1 MDRLSALLPQTRTLA
16 SAATGVLAAVGGI
29 AAAHL
34 VAGLTNPAASPVLAV
49 GSVVIDATPTPV
61 KEYAVAQFGTA
72 DKPILLASVT
82 LVTLIAAAI
91 AGVLSRRRL
100 GLGVGFI
107 VLLTGLATAAA
118 MTRPVASPADAIPG
132 VVSAVVGL
140 AILLALQRLATRG
153 NSAPEGATG
162 PTSPATTAGEPGA
175 GLPATAYPTSHDGRR
190 QFLIGAA
197 AVTVGAAGA
206 AAFGQ
211 KLSSADSVPQ
221 VRLPAPADAAGAFP
235 KGVERE
241 VRGITPLRT
250 SNAAFYRVDTNLT
263 VPRVNADR
271 WRLEIDGMVDKPMT
285 ITYRELMAMPMIER
299 DITLTCV
306 SNEVGGGYVGGA
318 RWQGV
323 RLADLLDRVGVRP
336 GSDQLLST
344 AVDGFQIGT
353 PMEVVRDGRDAM
365 IAVGMNGQPLPAI
378 HGFPAR
384 LVTPGLYGFVSAT
397 KWLARLTATTYAKDV
412 AYWTERDWATD
423 APIKMS
429 SRVDTPRP
437 LSTIKA
443 GTTAIGGVAWAQRI
457 GIAEVQVSVD
467 DGPWQKTTLGPD
479 VGLDYWRQWYLP
491 WKATPGRHA
500 IKVRATDRKGALQVS
515 ARAKPFPNG
524 SSGIQEVVVF
534 VE

>member
-1 MDRLSALLPQTRTLA
+1 
-16 SAATGVLAAVGGI
+16 VLAAIGGI
-29 AAAHL
+29 ASAHL

-49 GSVVIDATPTPV
+49 GSVVIDATPTPI

-82 LVTLIAAAI
+82 LVTLIAAAV
-91 AGVLSRRRL
+91 AGALSRRRVWL
-100 GLGVGFI
+100 GIGFI

-118 MTRPVASPADAIPG
+118 VTRPVAAPSDAIPG
-132 VVSAVVGL
+132 VVSAAVGL
-140 AILLALQRLATRG
+140 AILMGLRHTVMRSEAA
-153 NSAPEGATG
+153 
-162 PTSPATTAGEPGA
+162 TAGDTGRE
-175 GLPATAYPTSHDGRR
+175 LPATAYPTSHDGRR

-197 AVTVGAAGA
+197 AVTMGAAGA

-211 KLSSADSVPQ
+211 KLSSAELVPQ
-221 VRLPAPADAAGAFP
+221 ANLPTPADAAGAFP
-235 KGVERE
+235 KGVEGQ

-271 WRLEIDGMVDKPMT
+271 WQLEIDGMVDKPMT
-285 ITYRELMAMPMIER
+285 ISYRQLMAMPMIER

-306 SNEVGGGYVGGA
+306 SNEVGGGYVGAA

-323 RLADLLDRVGVRP
+323 RLADLLDQVGVRS
-336 GSDQLLST
+336 GADQLLST

-365 IAVGMNGQPLPAI
+365 IAVGMNGRPLPAI

-384 LVTPGLYGFVSAT
+384 IVTPGLYGFVSAT
-397 KWLARLTATTYAKDV
+397 KWLTKLTATTYAKDV
-412 AYWTERDWATD
+412 SYWTKRDWATD

-443 GTTAIGGVAWAQRI
+443 GMTAIGGVAWAQHI
-457 GIAEVQVSVD
+457 GIDVVEVSID
-467 DGPWQKTTLGPD
+467 DGPWQKAKLGPD
-479 VGLDYWRQWYLP
+479 VGIDYWRQWYLP
-491 WKATPGRHA
+491 WNATPGRHA
-500 IKVRATDRKGALQVS
+500 VKVRATDRKGALQVS
-515 ARAKPFPNG
+515 TRAKPFPNG

>member
-1 MDRLSALLPQTRTLA
+1 M
-16 SAATGVLAAVGGI
+16 LAAIGGI
-29 AAAHL
+29 ASAHL
-34 VAGLTNPAASPVLAV
+34 VAGLLNPAVSPVLAV

-82 LVTLIAAAI
+82 LVTLIAAAV
-91 AGVLSRRRL
+91 AGALSRRRIWL
-100 GLGVGFI
+100 GIGFI

-118 MTRPVASPADAIPG
+118 VTRPVATPSDAIPG
-132 VVSAVVGL
+132 IVSAVVGL
-140 AILLALQRLATRG
+140 AILLGLGALLSRG
-153 NSAPEGATG
+153 EHVH
-162 PTSPATTAGEPGA
+162 E
-175 GLPATAYPTSHDGRR
+175 LPATAYPTSHDGRR

-211 KLSSADSVPQ
+211 KLSSAGLVPQ
-221 VRLPAPADAAGAFP
+221 VKLPVPADAAGAFP
-235 KGVERE
+235 QGVEGT

-271 WRLEIDGMVDKPMT
+271 WTLEIDGMVDKPMT
-285 ITYRELMAMPMIER
+285 ITYAELMAMPMIER

-306 SNEVGGGYVGGA
+306 SNEVGGGYVGAA

-323 RLADLLDRVGVRP
+323 RLADLLKRAGVRS

-353 PMEVVRDGRDAM
+353 PMEVVLDGRDAM

-397 KWLARLTATTYAKDV
+397 KWLAKLTATTYAKDV

-443 GTTAIGGVAWAQRI
+443 GMTAIGGVAWAQRI
-457 GIAEVQVSVD
+457 GIAQVEVSID
-467 DGPWQKTTLGPD
+467 DGPWQKTKLGPD

-491 WKATPGRHA
+491 WRATPGRHA
-500 IKVRATDRKGALQVS
+500 VKVRATDRKGALQIS
-515 ARAKPFPNG
+515 QRAKPFPSG
-524 SSGIQEVVVF
+524 SSGIQEVIVF

>member
-1 MDRLSALLPQTRTLA
+1 M
-16 SAATGVLAAVGGI
+16 LAAIGGI
-29 AAAHL
+29 ASAHL
-34 VAGLTNPAASPVLAV
+34 VAGLLNPAASPVLAV

-82 LVTLIAAAI
+82 LVTLIAAAV
-91 AGVLSRRRL
+91 AGALSRRRIWL
-100 GLGVGFI
+100 GIGFI

-118 MTRPVASPADAIPG
+118 VTRPVAAPSDAIPG

-140 AILLALQRLATRG
+140 AILLGLGALLSRG
-153 NSAPEGATG
+153 EHVH
-162 PTSPATTAGEPGA
+162 E
-175 GLPATAYPTSHDGRR
+175 LPATAYPTSHDGRR

-221 VRLPAPADAAGAFP
+221 VRLPVPADAAGAFP
-235 KGVERE
+235 QGVEGT

-263 VPRVNADR
+263 VPRVNADH
-271 WRLEIDGMVDKPMT
+271 WTLEIDGMVDKPMT
-285 ITYRELMAMPMIER
+285 ITYAELMAMPMIER

-306 SNEVGGGYVGGA
+306 SNEVGGSYVGAA

-323 RLADLLDRVGVRP
+323 RLADLLKRAGVRS

-353 PMEVVRDGRDAM
+353 PMEVVLDGRDAM

-397 KWLARLTATTYAKDV
+397 KWLAKLTATTYAKDV

-443 GTTAIGGVAWAQRI
+443 GMTAIGGVAWAQRI
-457 GIAEVQVSVD
+457 GIAQVEVSID
-467 DGPWQKTTLGPD
+467 DGPWQKTKLGPD

-500 IKVRATDRKGALQVS
+500 VKVRATDRQGALQIS
-515 ARAKPFPNG
+515 QRAKPFPSG
-524 SSGIQEVVVF
+524 SSGIQEVIVF

>member
-1 MDRLSALLPQTRTLA
+1 MSGMGRLTSHLPTRQTLA
-16 SAATGVLAAVGGI
+16 FATTGVLAAIGGI

-49 GSVVIDATPTPV
+49 GSVVIDATPTSV

-72 DKPILLASVT
+72 DKPILLATVT
-82 LVTLIAAAI
+82 LVTLVAAAV
-91 AGVLSRRRL
+91 AGALSRRRVWL
-100 GLGVGFI
+100 GIGFI

-118 MTRPVASPADAIPG
+118 LTRPVAAPLDAIPG
-132 VVSAVVGL
+132 VVSAAVGL
-140 AILLALQRLATRG
+140 AILLGLRRTVTRG
-153 NSAPEGATG
+153 ETSAGSE
-162 PTSPATTAGEPGA
+162 ATTSGDSGSE
-175 GLPATAYPTSHDGRR
+175 LPATAYPTSHDGRR

-211 KLSSADSVPQ
+211 KLSSAELVPQ
-221 VRLPAPADAAGAFP
+221 TKLPTPADAAGAFP
-235 KGVERE
+235 KGVEGQ

-250 SNAAFYRVDTNLT
+250 SNGAFYRVDTNLT
-263 VPRVNADR
+263 VPRINAAR
-271 WRLEIDGMVDKPMT
+271 WQLEIDGMVNKPMT
-285 ITYRELMAMPMIER
+285 ISYRELMAMPMIER

-306 SNEVGGGYVGGA
+306 SNEVGGGYVGAA

-323 RLADLLDRVGVRP
+323 RLADLLDRVGVQS
-336 GSDQLLST
+336 GADQLLST
-344 AVDGFQIGT
+344 AVDGFKIGT
-353 PMEVVRDGRDAM
+353 PMDVVRDGRDAM

-384 LVTPGLYGFVSAT
+384 IVTPGLYGFVSAT
-397 KWLARLTATTYAKDV
+397 KWLAKLTATTYAEDV

-443 GTTAIGGVAWAQRI
+443 GMTAIGGVAWAQRI
-457 GIAEVQVSVD
+457 GIGVVEVSID

-479 VGLDYWRQWYLP
+479 VGIDYWRQWYLP
-491 WKATPGRHA
+491 WNATPGRHA
-500 IKVRATDRKGALQVS
+500 VKVRATDRKGALQVS
-515 ARAKPFPNG
+515 KRAKPFPNG

>member
-1 MDRLSALLPQTRTLA
+1 MGRLTTYLPKSRTVA
-16 SAATGVLAAVGGI
+16 YAATGVLAAIGGI
-29 AAAHL
+29 ASAHL

-49 GSVVIDATPTPV
+49 GAVVIDLTPTPV

-82 LVTLIAAAI
+82 LVTLIAAAV
-91 AGVLSRRRL
+91 AGVLSRRRVW
-100 GLGVGFI
+100 LGVGFI

-118 MTRPVASPADAIPG
+118 ITRSVAVPSDAIPG

-140 AILLALQRLATRG
+140 AILLGLRRTVTR
-153 NSAPEGATG
+153 SEPVASSQPV
-162 PTSPATTAGEPGA
+162 AGGKTIHE
-175 GLPATAYPTSHDGRR
+175 LPATAYPTSHDGRR

-197 AVTVGAAGA
+197 GVTAGAVGA

-211 KLSSADSVPQ
+211 KLASADAVPQ
-221 VRLPAPADAAGAFP
+221 VTLPAPADAANTFP
-235 KGVERE
+235 KGVEGR

-271 WRLEIDGMVDKPMT
+271 WRLEIGGMVDRPMT
-285 ITYRELMAMPMIER
+285 ITYRQLMAMPMIER

-306 SNEVGGGYVGGA
+306 SNEVGGGYVGAA
-318 RWQGV
+318 RWQGI
-323 RLADLLDRVGVRP
+323 RLADLLDRVGVQS
-336 GSDQLLST
+336 GADQLLST
-344 AVDGFQIGT
+344 AVDGFRIGT

-365 IAVGMNGQPLPAI
+365 VAVGMNGQPLPAI

-384 LVTPGLYGFVSAT
+384 IVTPGLYGFVSAT
-397 KWLARLTATTYAKDV
+397 KWLAKLTATTYAREV

-443 GTTAIGGVAWAQRI
+443 GMTAIGGVAWAQRI
-457 GIAEVQVSVD
+457 GIAEVEVSID
-467 DGPWQKTTLGPD
+467 NGPWQTTRLGPD
-479 VGLDYWRQWYLP
+479 VGVDYWRQWYLP
-491 WKATPGRHA
+491 WKAIPGRHA
-500 IKVRATDRKGALQVS
+500 LKVRATDRKGALQLS
-515 ARAKPFPNG
+515 RRAKPFPSG

>member
-1 MDRLSALLPQTRTLA
+1 MTDMGRLTTYLPKTRTVA
-16 SAATGVLAAVGGI
+16 YAATGMLAAIGGI
-29 AAAHL
+29 ASAHL

-61 KEYAVAQFGTA
+61 KEFAVAQFGTA
-72 DKPILLASVT
+72 DKPILLATVT
-82 LVTLIAAAI
+82 LVTLVAAAV
-91 AGVLSRRRL
+91 AGALSRRRV
-100 GLGVGFI
+100 GLGIGFI
-107 VLLTGLATAAA
+107 VLLTGLATTAAL
-118 MTRPVASPADAIPG
+118 TRPVATPSDAIPG

-140 AILLALQRLATRG
+140 AILLGLGRLLARG
-153 NSAPEGATG
+153 EP
-162 PTSPATTAGEPGA
+162 SPAHGGHE
-175 GLPATAYPTSHDGRR
+175 LPATAYPTSHDGRR

-197 AVTVGAAGA
+197 AVTAGAAGA

-221 VRLPAPADAAGAFP
+221 GRLPTPADPARAFP
-235 KGVERE
+235 KGVEGT

-250 SNAAFYRVDTNLT
+250 SNGAFYRVDTNLT

-271 WRLEIDGMVDKPMT
+271 WQLQIDGMVDKPMT
-285 ITYRELMAMPMIER
+285 LTYSQLLAMPMIER

-318 RWQGV
+318 RWLGV
-323 RLADLLDRVGVRP
+323 RLADLLDRVGVQS
-336 GSDQLLST
+336 GADQLLST
-344 AVDGFQIGT
+344 AVDGFQIGS
-353 PMEVVRDGRDAM
+353 PMKVVRDGRDAM
-365 IAVGMNGQPLPAI
+365 IAIGMNGQPLPAI

-384 LVTPGLYGFVSAT
+384 IVTPGLYGFVSAT
-397 KWLARLTATTYAKDV
+397 KWLTKLTATTYAKDV
-412 AYWTERDWATD
+412 SYWTRRDWATD

-443 GTTAIGGVAWAQRI
+443 GMTAIGGVAWAQHI
-457 GIAEVQVSVD
+457 GIAGVEVSID

-491 WKATPGRHA
+491 WKATPGRHG
-500 IKVRATDRKGALQVS
+500 ISVRATDLTGAVQLSQ
-515 ARAKPFPNG
+515 RAKPFPNG
-524 SSGIQEVVVF
+524 SSGIQAIVVF

>member
-1 MDRLSALLPQTRTLA
+1 MADMGRLTAHLPKAPTLA
-16 SAATGVLAAVGGI
+16 YALTGVLAAIGGI
-29 AAAHL
+29 ASAHL

-61 KEYAVAQFGTA
+61 KEYAVAQFGTS
-72 DKPILLASVT
+72 DKPILLATVT
-82 LVTLIAAAI
+82 LVTLIAAAA
-91 AGVLSRRRL
+91 AGALSRRRVWL
-100 GLGVGFI
+100 GIGFI

-118 MTRPVASPADAIPG
+118 ITRPVAAPADAIPG

-140 AILLALQRLATRG
+140 AILLGLRRIITRTVW
-153 NSAPEGATG
+153 SVE
-162 PTSPATTAGEPGA
+162 PAAIRDRDHE
-175 GLPATAYPTSHDGRR
+175 LPATAYPTSHDGRR

-211 KLSSADSVPQ
+211 KLSTAEFAPPSKL
-221 VRLPAPADAAGAFP
+221 RAPADAAGAFP
-235 KGVERE
+235 TGVEGQ

-250 SNAAFYRVDTNLT
+250 STAAFYRVDTNLT

-271 WRLEIDGMVDKPMT
+271 WELQIDGMVDTPMT
-285 ITYRELMAMPMIER
+285 ITYAQLMAMPMIER

-323 RLADLLDRVGVRP
+323 RLADLLDRVGVRT
-336 GSDQLLST
+336 GADQLLST

-353 PMEVVRDGRDAM
+353 PMDVVRDGRDAM

-384 LVTPGLYGFVSAT
+384 IVTPGLYGFVSAT
-397 KWLARLTATTYAKDV
+397 KWLTKLTATTYAKDV
-412 AYWTERDWATD
+412 AYWTQRDWATD

-429 SRVDTPRP
+429 ARVDTPRP

-443 GTTAIGGVAWAQRI
+443 GMTAIGGVAWAQHI
-457 GIAEVQVSVD
+457 GIGVVELSID
-467 DGPWQKTTLGPD
+467 DGPWQKTQLGPD

-491 WKATPGRHA
+491 WNATSGRHSF
-500 IKVRATDRKGALQVS
+500 KVRATDRKGALQIS
-515 ARAKPFPNG
+515 QRAKPFPNG

>member
-1 MDRLSALLPQTRTLA
+1 MADMGRLTAHLPKAPTLA
-16 SAATGVLAAVGGI
+16 YALTGLLAAIGGI
-29 AAAHL
+29 ASAHL
-34 VAGLTNPAASPVLAV
+34 VAGLSNPAASPVLAV
-49 GSVVIDATPTPV
+49 GSVVIDATPTPI
-61 KEYAVAQFGTA
+61 KEYAVAQFGTS
-72 DKPILLASVT
+72 DKPILLATVT
-82 LVTLIAAAI
+82 LVTLVAAAA
-91 AGVLSRRRL
+91 AGALSRRRVWL
-100 GLGVGFI
+100 GIGFI

-118 MTRPVASPADAIPG
+118 VTRPVAAPSDAIPG

-140 AILLALQRLATRG
+140 AILLGLRRIVTRTAW
-153 NSAPEGATG
+153 SDE
-162 PTSPATTAGEPGA
+162 PAAISDRDHE
-175 GLPATAYPTSHDGRR
+175 LPATAYPTSHDGRR

-211 KLSSADSVPQ
+211 KLSSAEF
-221 VRLPAPADAAGAFP
+221 VRPSKLRAPADAAGAFP
-235 KGVERE
+235 TGVEGQ

-250 SNAAFYRVDTNLT
+250 STAAFYRVDTNLT

-271 WRLEIDGMVDKPMT
+271 WELQIDGMVDTPMT
-285 ITYRELMAMPMIER
+285 ITYAQLMAMPMIER

-323 RLADLLDRVGVRP
+323 RLADLLDRVGVRT
-336 GSDQLLST
+336 GADQLLST

-353 PMEVVRDGRDAM
+353 PMDVVRDGRDAM

-384 LVTPGLYGFVSAT
+384 IVTPGLYGFVSAT
-397 KWLARLTATTYAKDV
+397 KWLTKLTATTYAKDV
-412 AYWTERDWATD
+412 AYWTQRDWATH

-429 SRVDTPRP
+429 ARVDTPRP

-443 GTTAIGGVAWAQRI
+443 GMTAIGGVAWAQHI
-457 GIAEVQVSVD
+457 GIGVVELSID
-467 DGPWQKTTLGPD
+467 DGPWQKTQLGPD

-491 WKATPGRHA
+491 WNATSGRHSF
-500 IKVRATDRKGALQVS
+500 KVRATDRKGALQIS
-515 ARAKPFPNG
+515 ERAKPFPNG

>member
-1 MDRLSALLPQTRTLA
+1 MGRLTAHLPKTRSLA
-16 SAATGVLAAVGGI
+16 YAVTGVLAAIGGT
-29 AAAHL
+29 ASAHL

-49 GSVVIDATPTPV
+49 GAVVIDATPTPV

-72 DKPILLASVT
+72 DKPILLATVT
-82 LVTLIAAAI
+82 LVTLIAAAV
-91 AGVLSRRRL
+91 AGALSRHRVW
-100 GLGVGFI
+100 LGVGFI

-118 MTRPVASPADAIPG
+118 FTRPVAAPSDGIPG
-132 VVSAVVGL
+132 VVSMVVGL
-140 AILLALQRLATRG
+140 SILLGLRRMLAPSEATRAG
-153 NSAPEGATG
+153 SP
-162 PTSPATTAGEPGA
+162 PTDSEDGHE
-175 GLPATAYPTSHDGRR
+175 LPATGYPTSHDGRR
-190 QFLIGAA
+190 QFLLGAA
-197 AVTVGAAGA
+197 AVTLGAVGA

-211 KLSSADSVPQ
+211 KLSSADSVPL
-221 VRLPAPADAAGAFP
+221 VRLPAPADAAGVFP
-235 KGVERE
+235 KGVESQ

-250 SNAAFYRVDTNLT
+250 SNGAFYRVDTNLT
-263 VPRVNADR
+263 VPRVSPDR
-271 WRLEIDGMVDKPMT
+271 WQLEIDGMVERPMT
-285 ITYRELMAMPMIER
+285 ISYRQLMAMPMIER

-306 SNEVGGGYVGGA
+306 SNEVGGGYVGAA

-323 RLADLLDRVGVRP
+323 RLADLLDRVGVR
-336 GSDQLLST
+336 SSADQLLST

-384 LVTPGLYGFVSAT
+384 IVTPGLYGFVSAT
-397 KWLARLTATTYAKDV
+397 KWLTKLTATTYAKDV
-412 AYWTERDWATD
+412 SYWTKRDWATD

-443 GTTAIGGVAWAQRI
+443 GMTAIGGVAWAQQI
-457 GIAEVQVSVD
+457 GIAVVEGSID
-467 DGPWQKTTLGPD
+467 GGPWQKSRLGPD

-491 WKATPGRHA
+491 WNATSGRHA
-500 IKVRATDRKGALQVS
+500 FRVRATDRKGALQV
-515 ARAKPFPNG
+515 ALRAKPFPNG

>member
-1 MDRLSALLPQTRTLA
+1 MIHMGQLTAHPPKLQKRAAGSPLWGHV
-16 SAATGVLAAVGGI
+16 ATGLLAAIGGI

-61 KEYAVAQFGTA
+61 KEFAIAQFGTA
-72 DKPILLASVT
+72 DKPVLLASVT
-82 LVTLIAAAI
+82 LVTLVAAAL
-91 AGVLSRRRL
+91 AGALSRRRVW
-100 GLGVGFI
+100 LGVGFI
-107 VLLTGLATAAA
+107 LVLTGLATAAA
-118 MTRPVASPADAIPG
+118 VLRPVATPSDAIPG

-140 AILLALQRLATRG
+140 AILLGLHRILTR
-153 NSAPEGATG
+153 AQ
-162 PTSPATTAGEPGA
+162 PAVIGDQDSW
-175 GLPATAYPTSHDGRR
+175 LPATAYPTSHDGRR

-197 AVTVGAAGA
+197 AVTAGA
-206 AAFGQ
+206 AAAATFGQ

-221 VRLPAPADAAGAFP
+221 GKLPTPADAAFP
-235 KGVERE
+235 FPQGVEGQ
-241 VRGITPLRT
+241 VPGITPLRT
-250 SNAAFYRVDTNLT
+250 NNGAFYRVDTNLT
-263 VPRVNADR
+263 VPRVDADR
-271 WRLEIDGMVDKPMT
+271 WQLQIDGMVDKPMT
-285 ITYRELMAMPMIER
+285 ISYRQLMAMPMIER

-323 RLADLLDRVGVRP
+323 RLADLLDRVGVHS
-336 GSDQLLST
+336 GADQLLST
-344 AVDGFQIGT
+344 AVDGFKIGT

-384 LVTPGLYGFVSAT
+384 IVTPGLYGFVSAT
-397 KWLARLTATTYAKDV
+397 KWLTKLTATTYAEDV
-412 AYWTERDWATD
+412 AYWTDRHWATD

-443 GTTAIGGVAWAQRI
+443 GPTAIGGVAWAQHI
-457 GIAEVQVSVD
+457 GIASVEVSID
-467 DGPWQKTTLGPD
+467 GGPWQKAKLGPD

-491 WKATPGRHA
+491 WDATSGRHA
-500 IKVRATDRKGALQVS
+500 LKVRATDRKGALQLS
-515 ARAKPFPNG
+515 QRAKPFPNG
-524 SSGIQEVVVF
+524 SSGLQEVVVF
-534 VE
+534 VA

>member
-1 MDRLSALLPQTRTLA
+1 MGRLTQYLPRPRTLA
-16 SAATGVLAAVGGI
+16 YASTGVLAALGGI
-29 AAAHL
+29 ASAHL

-49 GSVVIDATPTPV
+49 GSVVIDLTPTPV

-72 DKPILLASVT
+72 DKPILLASVM
-82 LVTLIAAAI
+82 LVTLIAAAV
-91 AGVLSRRRL
+91 AGVMSRRRVW
-100 GLGVGFI
+100 LGVGFI
-107 VLLTGLATAAA
+107 AILTGLATAAA
-118 MTRPVASPADAIPG
+118 VMRPVAAPTDAIPG

-140 AILLALQRLATRG
+140 AILLGLRHVVLR
-153 NSAPEGATG
+153 
-162 PTSPATTAGEPGA
+162 GEPTTPGDA
-175 GLPATAYPTSHDGRR
+175 RHELPATAYPTSHDGRR
-190 QFLIGAA
+190 QFLISAA

-206 AAFGQ
+206 AAFGE

-221 VRLPAPADAAGAFP
+221 VMLPTPADAAGAFP
-235 KGVERE
+235 KGVESK
-241 VRGITPLRT
+241 VKGITPLRT
-250 SNAAFYRVDTNLT
+250 SNTAFYRVDTNLT

-271 WRLEIDGMVDKPMT
+271 WQLEIDGMVDKPMT
-285 ITYRELMAMPMIER
+285 LTYRELMAMPMIER

-306 SNEVGGGYVGGA
+306 SNEVGGGYVGAA
-318 RWQGV
+318 RWQGI
-323 RLADLLDRVGVRP
+323 RLADLLDRVGVRS

-365 IAVGMNGQPLPAI
+365 IAVGMNGKPLPAI

-397 KWLARLTATTYAKDV
+397 KWLAKLTATTYAKDV

-429 SRVDTPRP
+429 ARVDTPRP

-443 GTTAIGGVAWAQRI
+443 GMTAIGGVAWAQRI
-457 GIAEVQVSVD
+457 GIAVVEVSID
-467 DGPWQKTTLGPD
+467 DGPWQKTMLGPD
-479 VGLDYWRQWYLP
+479 VSLDYWRQWYLP
-491 WKATPGRHA
+491 WKATPGRHG

-515 ARAKPFPNG
+515 KRAKPFPNG

-534 VE
+534 VS

>member
-1 MDRLSALLPQTRTLA
+1 MGRLTAHLPKARTLA
-16 SAATGVLAAVGGI
+16 YAATGALAAVGGI

-49 GSVVIDATPTPV
+49 GAVVIDATPTPV

-72 DKPILLASVT
+72 DKPILLATVTAVT
-82 LVTLIAAAI
+82 LVAAAI
-91 AGVLSRRRL
+91 AGGLSRRRVWL
-100 GLGVGFI
+100 GIGFI
-107 VLLTGLATAAA
+107 LLLTGLATAAA
-118 MTRPVASPADAIPG
+118 LTRAVAAPSDAIPG

-140 AILLALQRLATRG
+140 AILLGLRRIVARSEFT
-153 NSAPEGATG
+153 
-162 PTSPATTAGEPGA
+162 TSGEDRHE
-175 GLPATAYPTSHDGRR
+175 LPATAYPTSHDGRR

-211 KLSSADSVPQ
+211 KLSAADSVPQ
-221 VRLPAPADAAGAFP
+221 VTLPAPTDAAGTFP
-235 KGVERE
+235 KGVEGQ
-241 VRGITPLRT
+241 VPGITPLRT
-250 SNAAFYRVDTNLT
+250 SNGSFYRVDTNLT

-271 WRLEIDGMVDKPMT
+271 WQLEIDGMVDTPMT
-285 ITYRELMAMPMIER
+285 ITYAQLMAMPMIER

-336 GSDQLLST
+336 GADQLLST

-365 IAVGMNGQPLPAI
+365 IAVGMNGKPLPAI

-384 LVTPGLYGFVSAT
+384 IVTPGLYGFVSAT
-397 KWLARLTATTYAKDV
+397 KWLAKLTATTYAKDV
-412 AYWTERDWATD
+412 SYWTKRDWATD

-429 SRVDTPRP
+429 ARVDTPRP

-443 GTTAIGGVAWAQRI
+443 GVTAIGGVAWAQHI
-457 GIAEVQVSVD
+457 GIAGVELSID
-467 DGPWQKTTLGPD
+467 DGPWQKTKLGPD

-491 WKATPGRHA
+491 WNATSGRHSFR
-500 IKVRATDRKGALQVS
+500 VRATDRKGALQVS
-515 ARAKPFPNG
+515 QRAKPFPNG

>member
-1 MDRLSALLPQTRTLA
+1 MVGMGRLTALLPKTRTLA
-16 SAATGVLAAVGGI
+16 HALTGVLAAMGGI

-49 GSVVIDATPTPV
+49 GSVVIDLTPTPV
-61 KEYAVAQFGTA
+61 KEYAVAQFGNA
-72 DKPILLASVT
+72 DKPILLATVT
-82 LVTLIAAAI
+82 LVTLIAAAV
-91 AGVLSRRRL
+91 AGVLSRRRVWL
-100 GLGVGFI
+100 GIGFI

-118 MTRPVASPADAIPG
+118 VLRPVATPTDAIPG
-132 VVSAVVGL
+132 VVAAVVGL
-140 AILLALQRLATRG
+140 AALLGLRHALVR
-153 NSAPEGATG
+153 SEH
-162 PTSPATTAGEPGA
+162 PGRSDDD
-175 GLPATAYPTSHDGRR
+175 GHELPATAYPTSYDGRR

-197 AVTVGAAGA
+197 GVTLGAAGA

-211 KLSSADSVPQ
+211 KLSSAESVPQ
-221 VRLPAPADAAGAFP
+221 ATLPRPADVAQTFP
-235 KGVERE
+235 KGVESQ

-250 SNAAFYRVDTNLT
+250 SNSSFYRVDTNLT
-263 VPRVNADR
+263 VPRVNANR
-271 WRLEIDGMVDKPMT
+271 WELEIGGMVERPMT
-285 ITYRELMAMPMIER
+285 ISYQELMAMPMIER

-323 RLADLLDRVGVRP
+323 RLADLLDRAGVQS
-336 GSDQLLST
+336 GADQLLST

-365 IAVGMNGQPLPAI
+365 IAVGMNGKPLPAI

-384 LVTPGLYGFVSAT
+384 IVTPGLYGFVSAT
-397 KWLARLTATTYAKDV
+397 KWLAKLTATTYAKDV

-443 GTTAIGGVAWAQRI
+443 GMTAIGGVAWAQRT
-457 GIAEVQVSVD
+457 GIAEVEVSID
-467 DGPWQKTTLGPD
+467 DGPWQKTRLGPD

-500 IKVRATDRKGALQVS
+500 VKVRATDRKGALQLS
-515 ARAKPFPNG
+515 RRAKPFPSG
-524 SSGIQEVVVF
+524 SSGIQEVVFF

>member
-1 MDRLSALLPQTRTLA
+1 LWGY
-16 SAATGVLAAVGGI
+16 AATGVLAAIGGI
-29 AAAHL
+29 ASAHL

-49 GSVVIDATPTPV
+49 GSVVIDATPTPI

-72 DKPILLASVT
+72 DKPILLATVT
-82 LVTLIAAAI
+82 LVTLVAAAV
-91 AGVLSRRRL
+91 AGALSRRRA
-100 GLGVGFI
+100 GLGIGFI
-107 VLLTGLATAAA
+107 LLLTGLATAAA
-118 MTRPVASPADAIPG
+118 LTRPVSSPSDAIPG

-140 AILLALQRLATRG
+140 EP
-153 NSAPEGATG
+153 STG
-162 PTSPATTAGEPGA
+162 DGER

-221 VRLPAPADAAGAFP
+221 VKLPAPADAASAFP
-235 KGVERE
+235 KGVESQ

-271 WRLEIDGMVDKPMT
+271 WKLEIDGMVDKPLT
-285 ITYRELMAMPMIER
+285 ITYRELMAMPMIQR

-306 SNEVGGGYVGGA
+306 SNEVGGGYVGAA

-323 RLADLLDRVGVRP
+323 RLADLLDRVGVQP
-336 GSDQLLST
+336 GADQLLST
-344 AVDGFQIGT
+344 AVDGFTIGT

-384 LVTPGLYGFVSAT
+384 MVTPGLYGFVSAT
-397 KWLARLTATTYAKDV
+397 KWLTKLTATTYAKDV

-443 GTTAIGGVAWAQRI
+443 GPTAIGGVAWAQQI
-457 GIAEVQVSVD
+457 GIAVVEVSID
-467 DGPWQKTTLGPD
+467 DGPWQKAKLGPD
-479 VGLDYWRQWYLP
+479 VGIDYWRQWYLP
-491 WKATPGRHA
+491 WNATPGRHGF
-500 IKVRATDRKGALQVS
+500 KVRATDRKGALQLS
-515 ARAKPFPNG
+515 QRAKPFPNG

-534 VE
+534 VQ

>member
-1 MDRLSALLPQTRTLA
+1 MGRLTAHLPKTRTLA
-16 SAATGVLAAVGGI
+16 YAATGVLAAIGGI
-29 AAAHL
+29 ASAHL

-49 GSVVIDATPTPV
+49 GSVVIDATPTPI

-82 LVTLIAAAI
+82 LVTLIAAAV
-91 AGVLSRRRL
+91 AGALSRRRVWL
-100 GLGVGFI
+100 GIGFI

-118 MTRPVASPADAIPG
+118 VTRPVAAPSDAIPG
-132 VVSAVVGL
+132 LVSAVVGL
-140 AILLALQRLATRG
+140 SILLGLRRALARSG
-153 NSAPEGATG
+153 APSRSE
-162 PTSPATTAGEPGA
+162 PTAAGDAVSEP
-175 GLPATAYPTSHDGRR
+175 PATAYPTSHDGRR

-197 AVTVGAAGA
+197 AVTMGAAGA

-211 KLSSADSVPQ
+211 KLSSAELVPQ
-221 VRLPAPADAAGAFP
+221 ANLPTPADAAGAFP
-235 KGVERE
+235 KGVEGQ

-271 WRLEIDGMVDKPMT
+271 WQLEIDGMVDKPMT
-285 ITYRELMAMPMIER
+285 ISYRQLMAMPMIER

-306 SNEVGGGYVGGA
+306 SNEVGGGYVGAA

-323 RLADLLDRVGVRP
+323 RLADLLDQVGVRS
-336 GSDQLLST
+336 GADQLLST

-365 IAVGMNGQPLPAI
+365 IAVGMNGKPLPAI

-384 LVTPGLYGFVSAT
+384 IVTPGLYGFVSAT
-397 KWLARLTATTYAKDV
+397 KWLTKLTATTYAKDV
-412 AYWTERDWATD
+412 SYWTKRDWATD

-443 GTTAIGGVAWAQRI
+443 GMTAIGGVAWAQHI
-457 GIAEVQVSVD
+457 GIDVVEVSID
-467 DGPWQKTTLGPD
+467 DGAWQKAKLGPD
-479 VGLDYWRQWYLP
+479 VGIDYWRQWYLP
-491 WKATPGRHA
+491 WNATPGRHA
-500 IKVRATDRKGALQVS
+500 VKVRATDRKGALQVS
-515 ARAKPFPNG
+515 TRAKPFPNG

>member
-1 MDRLSALLPQTRTLA
+1 M
-16 SAATGVLAAVGGI
+16 LAAIGGI

-72 DKPILLASVT
+72 DKPILLAGVT
-82 LVTLIAAAI
+82 LVTVIAAAI
-91 AGVLSRRRL
+91 AGILSRRRV

-107 VLLTGLATAAA
+107 VLLTGLATVAAL
-118 MTRPVASPADAIPG
+118 TRPVAVPSDAIPG

-140 AILLALQRLATRG
+140 AILLGLQRLLSRSER
-153 NSAPEGATG
+153 SAGQSARAEG
-162 PTSPATTAGEPGA
+162 SV
-175 GLPATAYPTSHDGRR
+175 LPATAYPTSHDGRR

-221 VRLPAPADAAGAFP
+221 VRLSVPTDAAGAFP
-235 KGVERE
+235 QGIERE

-271 WRLEIDGMVDKPMT
+271 WKLQIGGMVDKPLT
-285 ITYRELMAMPMIER
+285 ITYRDLMAMPMIER

-323 RLADLLDRVGVRP
+323 RLADLLDRVGVHP

-378 HGFPAR
+378 HGFPVR
-384 LVTPGLYGFVSAT
+384 MVTPGLYGFVSAT

-443 GTTAIGGVAWAQRI
+443 GMTAIGGVAWAQHI
-457 GIAEVQVSVD
+457 GIGVVEVSVD
-467 DGPWQKTTLGPD
+467 DGPWQKTKLGPD

-491 WKATPGRHA
+491 WRATPGRHA
-500 IKVRATDRKGALQVS
+500 IKVRATDRKGVLQVS
-515 ARAKPFPNG
+515 QRAKPFPNG
-524 SSGIQEVVVF
+524 SSGIQEVVVL

>member
-1 MDRLSALLPQTRTLA
+1 M
-16 SAATGVLAAVGGI
+16 LAAIGGI
-29 AAAHL
+29 ASAHL
-34 VAGLTNPAASPVLAV
+34 VAGLLNPAASPVLAV

-82 LVTLIAAAI
+82 LVTLIAAAV
-91 AGVLSRRRL
+91 AGALSRRRIWL
-100 GLGVGFI
+100 GIGFI

-118 MTRPVASPADAIPG
+118 VTRPVATPSDAIPG
-132 VVSAVVGL
+132 IVSAVVGL
-140 AILLALQRLATRG
+140 AILLGLGALLSRG
-153 NSAPEGATG
+153 EHVH
-162 PTSPATTAGEPGA
+162 E
-175 GLPATAYPTSHDGRR
+175 LPATAYPTSHDGRR

-211 KLSSADSVPQ
+211 KLSSAGSVPQ
-221 VRLPAPADAAGAFP
+221 VTLPVPADAAGAFP
-235 KGVERE
+235 QGVEGT

-271 WRLEIDGMVDKPMT
+271 WTLEIDGMVDKPMT
-285 ITYRELMAMPMIER
+285 ITYAELMAMPMIER

-306 SNEVGGGYVGGA
+306 SNEVGGGYVGAA

-323 RLADLLDRVGVRP
+323 RLADLLKRAGVRS

-353 PMEVVRDGRDAM
+353 PMEVVLDGRDAM

-397 KWLARLTATTYAKDV
+397 KWLAKLTATTYAKDV

-443 GTTAIGGVAWAQRI
+443 GMTAIGGVAWAQRI
-457 GIAEVQVSVD
+457 GIAQVEVSID
-467 DGPWQKTTLGPD
+467 DGPWQKTKLGPD

-491 WKATPGRHA
+491 WRATPGRHA
-500 IKVRATDRKGALQVS
+500 VKVRATDRKGALQIS
-515 ARAKPFPNG
+515 QRAKPFPSG
-524 SSGIQEVVVF
+524 SSGIQEVIVF

>member
-1 MDRLSALLPQTRTLA
+1 MGRIAEHLPKPRTLA
-16 SAATGVLAAVGGI
+16 YSATGVLAAIAGI

-34 VAGLTNPAASPVLAV
+34 VAGLTNAAASPVLAV
-49 GSVVIDATPTPV
+49 GSVVIDLTPTPV

-72 DKPILLASVT
+72 DKPILLSTVT
-82 LVTLIAAAI
+82 LATLLAAAV
-91 AGVLSRRRL
+91 AGALSRRRV
-100 GLGVGFI
+100 GLGIGFI

-118 MTRPVASPADAIPG
+118 LTRPTAALSDALPG
-132 VVSAVVGL
+132 LVSAIVGL
-140 AILLALQRLATRG
+140 AVLLFLCRALARRESWSG
-153 NSAPEGATG
+153 DPS
-162 PTSPATTAGEPGA
+162 SKGEA
-175 GLPATAYPTSHDGRR
+175 EHELPATAYPTSHDGRR

-206 AAFGQ
+206 AALGQ
-211 KLSSADSVPQ
+211 KLSSAEFVPQ
-221 VRLPAPADAAGAFP
+221 IKLPTPADVAATFP
-235 KGVERE
+235 KGVEGQ
-241 VRGITPLRT
+241 VRGVTPLRT

-271 WRLEIDGMVDKPMT
+271 WELKIDGLVDRPMT
-285 ITYRELMAMPMIER
+285 ITYQQLMAMPMIER

-306 SNEVGGGYVGGA
+306 SNEVGGGYVGAA
-318 RWQGV
+318 RWQGI
-323 RLADLLDRVGVRP
+323 RLADLLDRVGVQP
-336 GSDQLLST
+336 GADQLLST
-344 AVDGFQIGT
+344 AFDGFKIGT
-353 PMEVVRDGRDAM
+353 PMAVVRDGRDAM

-384 LVTPGLYGFVSAT
+384 IVTPGLYGFVSAT

-412 AYWTERDWATD
+412 AYWTARDWATN

-443 GTTAIGGVAWAQRI
+443 SMTAIGGVAWAQRI
-457 GIAEVQVSVD
+457 GIAKVEVSID
-467 DGPWQKTTLGPD
+467 DGPWQQTKLGPD

-491 WKATPGRHA
+491 WKATPGRHSF
-500 IKVRATDRKGALQVS
+500 KVRATDRKGSLQIS
-515 ARAKPFPNG
+515 QRAKPFPSG

-534 VE
+534 VQ

>member
-1 MDRLSALLPQTRTLA
+1 M
-16 SAATGVLAAVGGI
+16 TGVLAAIGGI
-29 AAAHL
+29 ASAHL

-49 GSVVIDATPTPV
+49 GSAVIDATPTPV

-82 LVTLIAAAI
+82 LVTLIAAAV
-91 AGVLSRRRL
+91 AGALSRRRVWL
-100 GLGVGFI
+100 GIGFI

-118 MTRPVASPADAIPG
+118 VTRPAAVPSDALPG
-132 VVSAVVGL
+132 LVSAVVGV
-140 AILLALQRLATRG
+140 AILLALRALLSRSEPVED
-153 NSAPEGATG
+153 NSPKSSGEGVHA
-162 PTSPATTAGEPGA
+162 
-175 GLPATAYPTSHDGRR
+175 LPATAYPTSHDGRR

-221 VRLPAPADAAGAFP
+221 VKLPVPADAAGAFP
-235 KGVERE
+235 QGVEGT

-271 WRLEIDGMVDKPMT
+271 WKLEIDGMVDKPLT
-285 ITYRELMAMPMIER
+285 ITYRDLMAMPMVER

-306 SNEVGGGYVGGA
+306 SNEVGGGYVGAA

-323 RLADLLDRVGVRP
+323 RLADLLDRVGVQP
-336 GSDQLLST
+336 GADQLLST

-365 IAVGMNGQPLPAI
+365 IAVGMNGAPLPAI

-384 LVTPGLYGFVSAT
+384 MVTPGLYGFVSAT

-437 LSTIKA
+437 LSTIRA
-443 GTTAIGGVAWAQRI
+443 GMTAIGGVAWAQRI
-457 GIAEVQVSVD
+457 GIADVEVSID

-500 IKVRATDRKGALQVS
+500 IKVRATDRKGAPQVS
-515 ARAKPFPNG
+515 QRAKPFPNG

-534 VE
+534 VD

>member
-1 MDRLSALLPQTRTLA
+1 MGRLTAHLPRARTLA
-16 SAATGVLAAVGGI
+16 YAATGVLAAIGGI

-34 VAGLTNPAASPVLAV
+34 AAGLTNPAASPVLAV

-72 DKPILLASVT
+72 DKPILLATVT
-82 LVTLIAAAI
+82 LVTLAAAAV
-91 AGVLSRRRL
+91 AGALSRRRVWL
-100 GLGVGFI
+100 GIGFI
-107 VLLTGLATAAA
+107 LLLTGLATAAA
-118 MTRPVASPADAIPG
+118 LTRPVASPSDAVPG

-140 AILLALQRLATRG
+140 GVLLGLRSVL
-153 NSAPEGATG
+153 SW
-162 PTSPATTAGEPGA
+162 GEPTREAPGDEQ

-190 QFLIGAA
+190 QFLISAA
-197 AVTVGAAGA
+197 AVTLGAAGA

-211 KLSSADSVPQ
+211 KLSSADSVSQ
-221 VRLPAPADAAGAFP
+221 VRLPPPVDAAGSFP
-235 KGVERE
+235 KGLEAT
-241 VRGITPLRT
+241 VRGISPLRT
-250 SNAAFYRVDTNLT
+250 SNGAFYRVDTNLT
-263 VPRVNADR
+263 VPRVNAQR
-271 WRLEIDGMVDKPMT
+271 WELVIDGMVERPLT
-285 ITYRELMAMPMIER
+285 ISYEELMVMPMIER

-306 SNEVGGGYVGGA
+306 SNEVGGGYVGAA

-323 RLADLLDRVGVRP
+323 RLADLLNRVGVRN
-336 GSDQLLST
+336 GADQLLST
-344 AVDGFQIGT
+344 AVDGFTIAT

-384 LVTPGLYGFVSAT
+384 IVTPGLYGFVSAT
-397 KWLARLTATTYAKDV
+397 KWLTKLTATTYAKDV

-443 GTTAIGGVAWAQRI
+443 GATAIGGVAWAQHI
-457 GIAEVQVSVD
+457 GIAKVEVRID
-467 DGPWQKTTLGPD
+467 GGPWQKARLGPD
-479 VGLDYWRQWYLP
+479 VGIDYWRQWYLP
-491 WKATPGRHA
+491 WAATPGRHSLA
-500 IKVRATDRKGALQVS
+500 ARATDRKGDVQLTR
-515 ARAKPFPNG
+515 RAKPFPSG
-524 SSGIQEVVVF
+524 SSGIQEVVIF

>member
-1 MDRLSALLPQTRTLA
+1 MGQLRAHLPTPRTLA
-16 SAATGVLAAVGGI
+16 YAATGVLAALGGI
-29 AAAHL
+29 ATAHL
-34 VAGLTNPAASPVLAV
+34 IAGLTNPAASPVLAV

-72 DKPILLASVT
+72 DKPILLATVT
-82 LVTLIAAAI
+82 LVTLVAAAL
-91 AGVLSRRRL
+91 AGALSRRKVW
-100 GLGVGFI
+100 LGVGFI
-107 VLLTGLATAAA
+107 VLLTGLATTAAV
-118 MTRPVASPADAIPG
+118 TRPVSAPSDAIPG
-132 VVSAVVGL
+132 LVSAVVGL
-140 AILLALQRLATRG
+140 AILLGLRRIVAGSELATSG
-153 NSAPEGATG
+153 D
-162 PTSPATTAGEPGA
+162 TAGE
-175 GLPATAYPTSHDGRR
+175 LPATAYPTSHDGRR

-211 KLSSADSVPQ
+211 NLSSADTGPQ
-221 VRLPAPADAAGAFP
+221 GRLPTPADAAGDFP
-235 KGVERE
+235 KGVEGQ

-250 SNAAFYRVDTNLT
+250 SNGAFYRVDTNLT
-263 VPRVNADR
+263 VPRINADR
-271 WRLEIDGMVDKPMT
+271 WQLEIDGLVDKPMT
-285 ITYRELMAMPMIER
+285 LTYGELMALPMIER

-323 RLADLLDRVGVRP
+323 RLADLLDRVGVRS
-336 GSDQLLST
+336 GADQLLST
-344 AVDGFQIGT
+344 AVDGFKIST

-365 IAVGMNGQPLPAI
+365 IAVGMNGKPLPAI

-384 LVTPGLYGFVSAT
+384 IVTPGLYGFVSAT
-397 KWLARLTATTYAKDV
+397 KWLTKLTATTYAKDV

-443 GTTAIGGVAWAQRI
+443 GMTAIGGVAWAQRI
-457 GIAEVQVSVD
+457 GIGAVEVSID
-467 DGPWQKTTLGPD
+467 DGPWQKAKLGPD
-479 VGLDYWRQWYLP
+479 VGIDYWRQWYLP
-491 WKATPGRHA
+491 WNATPGRHA
-500 IKVRATDRKGALQVS
+500 LKVRATDRNGTLQI
-515 ARAKPFPNG
+515 AERAKPFPNG

-534 VE
+534 VG

>member
-1 MDRLSALLPQTRTLA
+1 MSDMGRPTPHVPKTRTLA
-16 SAATGVLAAVGGI
+16 YAMTGLLAAIAGI
-29 AAAHL
+29 ASAHL
-34 VAGLTNPAASPVLAV
+34 VAGLINPAASPVLAV

-82 LVTLIAAAI
+82 LVTLIAAAL
-91 AGVLSRRRL
+91 AGVLSRRRI
-100 GLGVGFI
+100 GLGIAFI
-107 VLLTGLATAAA
+107 LLLTGLATAAA
-118 MTRPVASPADAIPG
+118 LTRPVAAPSDALPG
-132 VVSAVVGL
+132 LVAAGVGL
-140 AILLALQRLATRG
+140 AVLLGLCRLLARTDR
-153 NSAPEGATG
+153 APGGPPAEGE
-162 PTSPATTAGEPGA
+162 GEA
-175 GLPATAYPTSHDGRR
+175 DHGLPATAYPTSHDGRR
-190 QFLIGAA
+190 QFLIGAT

-211 KLSSADSVPQ
+211 RLSSSGSAPQ
-221 VRLPAPADAAGAFP
+221 TGLPAPADAAGPFP
-235 KGVERE
+235 AGVENR

-250 SNAAFYRVDTNLT
+250 NNKAFYRVDTNLT
-263 VPRVNADR
+263 VPRVDADR
-271 WRLEIDGMVDKPMT
+271 WELQIDGMVDKPFT
-285 ITYRELMAMPMIER
+285 LSYRQLMSMPMIER

-318 RWQGV
+318 RWQGI
-323 RLADLLDRVGVRP
+323 RLAELLDRAGVRP
-336 GSDQLLST
+336 GADQLLST

-384 LVTPGLYGFVSAT
+384 MVTPGLYGFVSAT
-397 KWLARLTATTYAKDV
+397 KWLTKLTATTYAKDV
-412 AYWTERDWATD
+412 SYWTKRDWATD

-443 GTTAIGGVAWAQRI
+443 GMTAIGGVAWAQHT
-457 GIAEVQVSVD
+457 GISHVELSID
-467 DGPWQKTTLGPD
+467 DGPWQRTMLGPD

-491 WKATPGRHA
+491 WKATPGRHDF
-500 IKVRATDRKGALQVS
+500 KVRATDRKGALQLTQ
-515 ARAKPFPNG
+515 RAKPFPNG
-524 SSGIQEVVVF
+524 SSGIQEVIVF

>member
-1 MDRLSALLPQTRTLA
+1 MPDMGRLRALLPQTRTLA
-16 SAATGVLAAVGGI
+16 SAATGVLAAIGGI
-29 AAAHL
+29 ASAHL

-82 LVTLIAAAI
+82 LITLIAAAI
-91 AGVLSRRRL
+91 AGVLSRRRV

-107 VLLTGLATAAA
+107 LLLTGLATAAA
-118 MTRPVASPADAIPG
+118 LTRPVASPSDAIPG
-132 VVSAVVGL
+132 VVSAVVGV
-140 AILLALQRLATRG
+140 AILLGLQHIATRG
-153 NSAPEGATG
+153 DAAPAR
-162 PTSPATTAGEPGA
+162 PTTSAGEG
-175 GLPATAYPTSHDGRR
+175 GSELPATAYPTSHDGRR

-221 VRLPAPADAAGAFP
+221 VRLPAAADAAGAFP
-235 KGVERE
+235 QGVEAT

-250 SNAAFYRVDTNLT
+250 NNAAFYRVDTNLT

-271 WRLEIDGMVDKPMT
+271 WKLEIGGMVDKPMT
-285 ITYRELMAMPMIER
+285 ITYRALMAMPMIER

-323 RLADLLDRVGVRP
+323 RLADLLDRVGVQP

-365 IAVGMNGQPLPAI
+365 IALGMNGQPLPAI

-384 LVTPGLYGFVSAT
+384 IVTPGLYGFVSAT
-397 KWLARLTATTYAKDV
+397 KWLTKLTATTYAKDV

-429 SRVDTPRP
+429 ARVDTPRP

-443 GTTAIGGVAWAQRI
+443 GMTAIGGVAWAQHI
-457 GIAEVQVSVD
+457 GIGGVEVSID
-467 DGPWQKTTLGPD
+467 DGPWQKTKLGPD

-500 IKVRATDRKGALQVS
+500 VKVRATDRKGALQVP

-524 SSGIQEVVVF
+524 SSGIQEVIFF
-534 VE
+534 VG

>member
-1 MDRLSALLPQTRTLA
+1 MGRLSAHLPRTRKLTY
-16 SAATGVLAAVGGI
+16 AATGLLAAIGGI
-29 AAAHL
+29 ASAHL

-61 KEYAVAQFGTA
+61 KEFAVAQFGTA
-72 DKPILLASVT
+72 DKPILLATVT
-82 LVTLIAAAI
+82 LVTLMAAAV
-91 AGVLSRRRL
+91 AGALSRRRV
-100 GLGVGFI
+100 GLGIGFI
-107 VLLTGLATAAA
+107 VLLGGLATAAA
-118 MTRPVASPADAIPG
+118 LTRPVAAPADAVPG
-132 VVSAVVGL
+132 FVATVSGL
-140 AILLALQRLATRG
+140 AILLGLRRTLSPSGTVPA
-153 NSAPEGATG
+153 SG
-162 PTSPATTAGEPGA
+162 PTGEDVS
-175 GLPATAYPTSHDGRR
+175 GLPAMAFPTSHNGRR
-190 QFLIGAA
+190 QFLIGAGM
-197 AVTVGAAGA
+197 VTIGAAGA

-211 KLSSADSVPQ
+211 KLSSAEFVPQ
-221 VRLPAPADAAGAFP
+221 AKLPAPADAASAFP
-235 KGVERE
+235 QGVEGR
-241 VRGITPLRT
+241 VPGITPLRT

-263 VPRVNADR
+263 VPRVDADR
-271 WRLEIDGMVDKPMT
+271 WQLQIDGMVDRPMT

-323 RLADLLDRVGVRP
+323 RLADLLDHVGVRP
-336 GSDQLLST
+336 RADQLLST

-365 IAVGMNGQPLPAI
+365 IAVGMNGRPLPAI

-384 LVTPGLYGFVSAT
+384 IVTPGLYGFVSAT

-443 GTTAIGGVAWAQRI
+443 GMTAIGGMAWAQEH
-457 GIAEVQVSVD
+457 GIAGVELSID
-467 DGPWQKTTLGPD
+467 DGPWQKTVLGPD

-491 WKATPGRHA
+491 WNATSGRHA
-500 IKVRATDRKGALQVS
+500 FKVRATDRKGALQLS
-515 ARAKPFPNG
+515 QRAKPFPNG